1 MSQKNLSQ
9 SVAQKF
15 QNFLWKFGEFFLKET
30 GIAQK
35 KKGCF
40 VSVICFGRNST
51 VCNQK
56 RRPWQQQVQR
66 FFGGKNGSLSP
77 HTEEKRNLKSP
88 YLENIGCSMLP

>member
-1 MSQKNLSQ
+1 
-9 SVAQKF
+9 
-15 QNFLWKFGEFFLKET
+15 
-30 GIAQK
+30 
-35 KKGCF
+35 
-40 VSVICFGRNST
+40 